1 MAPSDT
7 GSCTQRMPCGIHAL
21 LNLLSLQHFPSPEAL
36 PELLPE
42 LSVFGNYK
50 VVETLSQPNQKLP
63 NLPIFFV
70 IKWFGV
76 FKTEHDFFLLGLHG
90 FWKKIYTANFSD
102 SDRIGKYCNSG
113 GFSVCPTSLICNLCK
128 EVTQLICLMLGTF
141 VPLNER
147 ILTPLRNCVL
157 IAFAG
162 VSQLPLPSQRE
173 ITASLEEEVGL

>member
-63 NLPIFFV
+63 NLPIFLLLSGLGFLRLSMTSSFWDCMDSGRKS
-70 IKWFGV
+70 ILPIFLTL
-76 FKTEHDFFLLGLHG
+76 TE
-90 FWKKIYTANFSD
+90 
-102 SDRIGKYCNSG
+102 
-113 GFSVCPTSLICNLCK
+113 
-128 EVTQLICLMLGTF
+128 
-141 VPLNER
+141 
-147 ILTPLRNCVL
+147 
-157 IAFAG
+157 
-162 VSQLPLPSQRE
+162 
-173 ITASLEEEVGL
+173 